1 MTDSKESLQAELNQL
16 RAEIEKESKR
26 FKQRKLAH
34 ENELKRLAQEIKDK
48 DPVLESVRRARF
60 FAQQYRELTN
70 NYIQQLVS
78 IGFEGWI
85 ESDPAAPSDAIAE
98 IDETSKW
105 LIGRIDKYLS
115 QTSGKQDLKGVSDNV
130 ITIDVARG

>member
-1 MTDSKESLQAELNQL
+1 MTDSKEALQAELDQL
-16 RAEIEKESKR
+16 RAEIEKETKR
-26 FKQRKLAH
+26 FKKRKLAH
-34 ENELKRLAQEIKDK
+34 ENELKRLSQEIQDK
-48 DPVLESVRRARF
+48 EPVLESVRSARF

-85 ESDPAAPSDAIAE
+85 ESDPAAPADAIAE
-98 IDETSKW
+98 IDETCKW

-115 QTSGKQDLKGVSDNV
+115 QATGKQDLKSVNDNV
-130 ITIDVARG
+130 ITIDVMRG